1 MKNNTYK
8 QNTDTYNAP
17 EIFEKKIPSGGSLLT
32 IDDLS
37 ALLNVK
43 VKTLYSMVHRSEIP
57 FIKVGRLL
65 RFNREQI
72 EIWLSKGG
80 SHVY

>member
-1 MKNNTYK
+1 M
-8 QNTDTYNAP
+8 
-17 EIFEKKIPSGGSLLT
+17 KKIIDSDIKQQAFFDNKIAGGGQLLT
-32 IDDLS
+32 INEL
-37 ALLNVK
+37 AHFLNVK

-72 EIWLSKGG
+72 ETWLSKR
-80 SHVY
+80 S

>member
-1 MKNNTYK
+1 MKID
-8 QNTDTYNAP
+8 TDSNPKRVVKADPRDTV
-17 EIFEKKIPSGGSLLT
+17 FENKIAGGRQLLT
-32 IDDLS
+32 VNEL
-37 ALLNVK
+37 AHFLNVK

-72 EIWLSKGG
+72 ETWLSKR
-80 SHVY
+80 S